1 MNLQEDICKNYKRVT
16 SILSPFTD
24 FSNIDP
30 KVLANAAD
38 RGTRVHKF
46 CELYLKNLLIEP
58 VTYDCKPYFDSFVQ
72 WSDSVL
78 EKVIHTE
85 ERYFCEA
92 LKITGQVDLVV
103 KLKGDDHPMIIDI
116 KTPQTDQKAWQLQTA
131 AYMYLYN
138 VNQLKNGNGKA
149 ITRRGCL
156 MLHKNGD
163 PAKFKEYTNNERDTR
178 LFFNAVELHDFFNG
192 RKI

>member
-58 VTYDCKPYFDSFVQ
+58 VTYDCKPYFDSFVK
-72 WSDSVL
+72 WCDLVL
-78 EKVIHTE
+78 LAVIHAE
-85 ERYFCEA
+85 ERYFCDD

-103 KLKGDDHPMIIDI
+103 MLKGDDEPIIIDI
-116 KTPQTDQKAWQLQTA
+116 KTPQTNQKTWQLQTA

-138 VNQLKNGNGKA
+138 GTNNIPIK
-149 ITRRGCL
+149 RRGCL
-156 MLHKNGD
+156 MLSKLGEI
-163 PAKFKEYTNNERDTR
+163 AKFKEYTNNERDTE
-178 LFFNAVELHDFFNG
+178 LFLSAVKLHDFFNG